1 MNTPETVPP
10 DAVIDL
16 KGLRCP
22 GPLLGAK
29 RLLDELAE
37 GETLLMISDCP
48 GTRDDLFAW
57 ARVTGNQVTASGRRA
72 DGGHGYLI
80 RKGRA
85 ERPPAQAV
93 LDVRGAVCPGPIVEA
108 HRLLD
113 HLRPGEVLHLISDC
127 PGVER
132 DVTGWARTL
141 GVTLLATAE
150 IDPGTYEFFLRKG

>member
-1 MNTPETVPP
+1 MNTPETAPP

-37 GETLLMISDCP
+37 GETLLLISDCP

-93 LDVRGAVCPGPIVEA
+93 LAHHLVRVHHAPGRRGDGA
-108 HRLLD
+108 
-113 HLRPGEVLHLISDC
+113 GEGSGHARGMVRERA
-127 PGVER
+127 GVSCR
-132 DVTGWARTL
+132 FR
-141 GVTLLATAE
+141 
-150 IDPGTYEFFLRKG
+150 